1 VSNSGPLLF
10 LLVVAV
16 IFWLLMIRPAQR
28 KARQQQAIQSAV
40 AVGDEVM
47 TTSGIFGEVRALEEE
62 TVHLAIAEGVQ
73 IRVVRAAIAR
83 VVTASAAPDAPD
95 ATDDEPA
102 EAVAHHPTDEDN
114 ALADPP
120 AAPEEKQ

>member
-1 VSNSGPLLF
+1 VSNPGPLLF

-28 KARQQQAIQSAV
+28 KARQQQALQSAV

-83 VVTASAAPDAPD
+83 VVTPSDALTVDP
-95 ATDDEPA
+95 ADDPTGDGE
-102 EAVAHHPTDEDN
+102 HHPTDEDN
-114 ALADPP
+114 ALADQT
-120 AAPEEKQ
+120 AEPEEKQ

>member
-1 VSNSGPLLF
+1 MSNPGPLLF

-28 KARQQQAIQSAV
+28 KARQQQALQAAV

-83 VVTASAAPDAPD
+83 VVTPSDAV
-95 ATDDEPA
+95 TDQPTDEPTH
-102 EAVAHHPTDEDN
+102 EVEHHPTDEDN
-114 ALADPP
+114 ALADPT
-120 AAPEEKQ
+120 AEPEEKQ

>member
-1 VSNSGPLLF
+1 VSNPGPLLF

-28 KARQQQAIQSAV
+28 KARQQQALQAAV

-83 VVTASAAPDAPD
+83 VVTPSDAV
-95 ATDDEPA
+95 TDQPTDEPTH
-102 EAVAHHPTDEDN
+102 EVEHHPTDEDN
-114 ALADPP
+114 ALADPT
-120 AAPEEKQ
+120 AEPEEKQ

>member
-1 VSNSGPLLF
+1 MSNPGPLLF

-28 KARQQQAIQSAV
+28 KARQQQALQAAV

-83 VVTASAAPDAPD
+83 VVTPSDAV
-95 ATDDEPA
+95 TDQPTDEV
-102 EAVAHHPTDEDN
+102 EHHPTDEDN
-114 ALADPP
+114 ALADPT
-120 AAPEEKQ
+120 AEPEEKQ

>member
-1 VSNSGPLLF
+1 VSNPGPLLF

-28 KARQQQAIQSAV
+28 KARQQQALQSAV

-47 TTSGIFGEVRALEEE
+47 TTSGIFGEVRALEGE
-62 TVHLAIAEGVQ
+62 TVHLAVADGVQ

-83 VVTASAAPDAPD
+83 VVPPETDTHDEQTEPVVETA
-95 ATDDEPA
+95 E
-102 EAVAHHPTDEDN
+102 
-114 ALADPP
+114 
-120 AAPEEKQ
+120 PEEKQ